1 MSSSF
6 YRDLIA
12 GQIVAPRVPTPT
24 VDSPRR
30 NIDYRQYPFGY
41 GASQAAASASS
52 YGTRS
57 GGSGPGPY
65 RGPLDVMGMTRSVED
80 QFVGAPRALS
90 GAMSTVGLG
99 AAIGFGS
106 AISMRNLQRIESKI
120 AEGEAGYALG
130 MFNNR
135 IIGVSPGLFGGYTLS
150 GVLPEGLT
158 PQQRNQLTSNLLSL
172 REAQDNPKDF
182 AVTPQPTP
190 EPTDEERAAR
200 GRENIVYDSQGNP
213 VTVGSGRDK
222 GNYVT
227 TESGQYVSQAELQ
240 RQNRAKQAADAEA
253 ARQERARA
261 AEAARAQAAAE
272 AARRQQ
278 EDDSNREDYGR
289 NEYSVGTSGSSNPA
303 DRGGYRM
310 NAKGGRMDMA
320 DGGSTDPVQ
329 GNGFVDGSPDNY
341 TNSQTVADDEFRRVR
356 PGSFVMNA
364 PMTEKLQ
371 EAGLLPKGVDNPAKK
386 SKIKADKGGMID
398 VALSKG
404 EYVFEPEEAKEIGY
418 DVLNKINNMG
428 KAEVDRRQSMNQ
440 GGFAGTDL
448 SRIPPLSLGFRPP
461 INTGSLPEGF
471 VNPQPSM
478 PDTPLP
484 PAFTATEPS
493 TPLPERTSF
502 EQTSRDLLEV
512 LEDNKTSGYVP
523 EGRSKSGVTIGIGFD
538 IGQHSVTDLERMGFS
553 SDIIAKFTPYVN
565 KTGQAAKNALTK
577 DPLSLTNK
585 EVEDVNTIVLRK
597 KYEGFEKR
605 YPKYANIPD
614 EGKRAVM
621 FSAYYGGGLN
631 RYKTFRKEFDQA
643 QNVKRAIKKGLID
656 IIPRGA
662 AEYNRARKALDWYND
677 YELENMSRPIP
688 KPNSSATR

>member
-1 MSSSF
+1 MSNPI
-6 YRDLIA
+6 RDAIVDFTL
-12 GQIVAPRVPTPT
+12 GQIAAPRVPTPT
-24 VDSPRR
+24 IDSPRI

-41 GASQAAASASS
+41 GTSQATASAPS
-52 YGTRS
+52 YTRS

-65 RGPLDVMGMTRSVED
+65 RGPLDVMGMTQSVEN
-80 QFVGAPRALS
+80 QFVGAGRALS
-90 GAMSTVGLG
+90 GAMSPVGLSSFMG
-99 AAIGFGS
+99 IGS
-106 AISMRNLQRIESKI
+106 AISLKNLQRIENKI

-150 GVLPEGLT
+150 GVLPEGLSDA
-158 PQQRNQLTSNLLSL
+158 QRRQLTSNLLSL

-182 AVTPQPTP
+182 AVAPQPTV
-190 EPTDEERAAR
+190 EPTDEERAAS
-200 GRENIVYDSQGNP
+200 GRANIVFDDKGQP
-213 VTVGSGRDK
+213 VTVGSGPDF

-227 TESGQYVSQAELQ
+227 TELGQYVDQAELQ
-240 RQNRAKQAADAEA
+240 RQNQAKQAADTQARASAAAEEA
-253 ARQERARA
+253 ARSRMA
-261 AEAARAQAAAE
+261 AQR
-272 AARRQQ
+272 
-278 EDDSNREDYGR
+278 DDSDDNNQPR
-289 NEYSVGTSGSSNPA
+289 NEYSISGGAGSSQKP
-303 DRGGYRM
+303 GGYSMR
-310 NAKGGRMDMA
+310 AKGG
-320 DGGSTDPVQ
+320 PVQ
-329 GNGFVDGSPDNY
+329 KTGFVEGSPDNY
-341 TNSQTVADDEFRRVR
+341 AKGDTVADTVKTQVR
-356 PGSFVMNA
+356 ENSFVLNA
-364 PMTEKLQ
+364 PTVERLQ
-371 EAGLLPKGVDNPAKK
+371 EAGLLPKGVDNSDKKTTIKAKK
-386 SKIKADKGGMID
+386 GGLMD

-404 EYVFEPEEAKEIGY
+404 EYVIEPEEAQRIGY
-418 DVLNKINNMG
+418 SFLEKINDQG

-448 SRIPPLSLGFRPP
+448 SRIPPLSLGLRPP

-484 PAFTATEPS
+484 PASTAAEPS

-538 IGQHSVTDLERMGFS
+538 IGQHSVTDLERMGLS

-565 KTGQAAKNALTK
+565 KTGQAAKNALIK
-577 DPLSLTNK
+577 DPLSLTDA
-585 EVEDVNTIVLRK
+585 EVEDVNTVVLRK